1 MLLNQCIVIP
11 PKIIYSFKDEIISNI
26 LYNHHRN
33 NNKTNNNY
41 DGCFKKYIYI
51 VNISILS
58 SITLSNETHIFLKE
72 AHVKEEIRDLN
83 KNSSRGHDKMTTEL
97 RIQ

>member
-1 MLLNQCIVIP
+1 MKLFQTFY
-11 PKIIYSFKDEIISNI
+11 IIITEITIKQIITMMDALKN
-26 LYNHHRN
+26 
-33 NNKTNNNY
+33 
-41 DGCFKKYIYI
+41 IYI

-58 SITLSNETHIFLKE
+58 SITLSNETQIFLKE

-83 KNSSRGHDKMTTEL
+83 KNSSRGHDKMTPEL

>member
-1 MLLNQCIVIP
+1 MKLFQTFY
-11 PKIIYSFKDEIISNI
+11 IIITEITIKQIITMMDALKN
-26 LYNHHRN
+26 
-33 NNKTNNNY
+33 
-41 DGCFKKYIYI
+41 IYI

-83 KNSSRGHDKMTTEL
+83 KNSSRGHDKRTTEL

>member
-1 MLLNQCIVIP
+1 MKLFQTFY
-11 PKIIYSFKDEIISNI
+11 IIITEITIKQIITMMDALKN
-26 LYNHHRN
+26 
-33 NNKTNNNY
+33 
-41 DGCFKKYIYI
+41 IYI

-83 KNSSRGHDKMTTEL
+83 KNSSHGHDKMTTEL

>member
-1 MLLNQCIVIP
+1 MKLFQTFY
-11 PKIIYSFKDEIISNI
+11 IIITEITIKQIITMMDALKN
-26 LYNHHRN
+26 
-33 NNKTNNNY
+33 
-41 DGCFKKYIYI
+41 IYI

-83 KNSSRGHDKMTTEL
+83 KNFSRGHDKMTTEL

>member
-1 MLLNQCIVIP
+1 MKLFQTFYT
-11 PKIIYSFKDEIISNI
+11 IITEITIKQIITMMDALKN
-26 LYNHHRN
+26 
-33 NNKTNNNY
+33 
-41 DGCFKKYIYI
+41 IYI